1 MNDTW
6 MIKGREFTNCNCNYG
21 CPCQF
26 NAPST
31 HGKCEALA
39 TFIIEEGYF
48 NDISLDDLPFV
59 QLAQWPGE
67 VADGDGQEQVIVDER
82 ASLEQREAIR
92 KIAHGECAAPGSNGF
107 YIYASTMSDM
117 LETLY
122 LPIEVSIDVD
132 ARLAN
137 VEVKGIVESK
147 GVPIT
152 DPFSGNEVRAGIHL
166 PGGFE
171 FTYAEMGSGTSRVD
185 AGIKLQLDDSY
196 GEFSKFHINQDGV
209 VRS

>member
-1 MNDTW
+1 MTDKW
-6 MIKGREFTNCNCNYG
+6 MIRGQQFGNCNCNYG

-31 HGKCEALA
+31 YGKCEAVA
-39 TFIIEEGYF
+39 TYTIEEGYF
-48 NDISLDDLPFV
+48 NDINLDNQSFV
-59 QLAQWPGE
+59 QLLQWPGE
-67 VADGDGQEQVIVDER
+67 VADGNGREQIIIDER
-82 ASLEQREAIR
+82 ASPQQREAIR

-107 YIYASTMSDM
+107 SIYASTMSDM

-132 ARLAN
+132 SRKAN
-137 VEVKGIVESK
+137 VEVKGTVESR

-152 DPFSGNEVRAGIHL
+152 DPFSGDEFRAGIHL

-171 FTYAEMGSGTSRVD
+171 FVYAEMGSGTSRVN
-185 AGIKLQLDDSY
+185 AGINLQLNDSF
-196 GEFSKFHINQDGV
+196 GVFSKLHMNQDGLI
-209 VRS
+209 RD

>member
-1 MNDTW
+1 MVDTW
-6 MIKGREFTNCNCNYG
+6 MMKGRQFTNCNCNYG

-26 NAPST
+26 SAPST
-31 HGKCEALA
+31 HGKCEGLG

-48 NDISLDDLPFV
+48 NDISLDNLPFV
-59 QLAQWPGE
+59 QLLQWPGE
-67 VADGDGQEQVIVDER
+67 VAEGNGQEQIIVDER
-82 ASLEQREAIR
+82 ASPEQREAIR

-107 YIYASTMSDM
+107 YIYATTMSDM

-122 LPIEVSIDVD
+122 LPIEVFIDVD
-132 ARLAN
+132 SRRAS
-137 VEVKGIVESK
+137 VEVKGTIESK

-152 DPFSGNEVRAGIHL
+152 DPFSGDEVRAGIHL

-171 FTYAEMGSGTSRVD
+171 FVYAEMGSGTSRVN
-185 AGIKLQLDDSY
+185 AGINLQLNDSY

-209 VRS
+209 IRN